1 MRLLR
6 HNGDPGHRG
15 VCSEVTGRD
24 PVDQHAPLIGQQF
37 TCDQSGEGR
46 LPAAGGPQKGQVG
59 ASWNVQ
65 VDMVQHGPAT
75 KSHRDPFEQKVASD
89 RLTVSPT
96 PSTAQV

>member
-1 MRLLR
+1 M
-6 HNGDPGHRG
+6 
-15 VCSEVTGRD
+15 
-24 PVDQHAPLIGQQF
+24 
-37 TCDQSGEGR
+37 
-46 LPAAGGPQKGQVG
+46 G